1 MFQFRRI
8 IRLIILILG
17 VIVGIITAVTLFM
30 VRMLISPPKQ
40 ALWSTPA
47 DLGMPYEDVQ
57 FPARDGTRLSGWFI
71 PSRSIT
77 KDQPVI
83 TLVIVHGWPWNRL
96 GTSAETILTDLPGSS
111 PVQLIHYSHDLH
123 RNGFQLLMFD
133 LRNHGQSANSGP
145 VTFGIREASDL
156 LGALDY
162 LSERPDVN
170 KKYIGVVG
178 FSIGANALLYTLP
191 QSDSIWAAMAV
202 QPTSARVFLTRFI
215 HYLIGPLSKPVVT
228 LISLLYQALVGLRLS
243 AMDPAFAV
251 AGSGN
256 TPVLYVQG
264 TGDPWGSVRDVMQM
278 IQATPNAIDP
288 KFVETLGRYDGYLYV
303 LENPDLTTSFFMDQ
317 MGVETDN

>member
-1 MFQFRRI
+1 MFQFRRL
-8 IRLIILILG
+8 IRLILLLLG

-30 VRMLISPPKQ
+30 IRMLINPPKQ

-71 PSRSIT
+71 PGQSVS
-77 KDQPVI
+77 KEQPTI

-96 GTSAETILTDLPGSS
+96 GTPAETILTDLPGSS
-111 PVQLIHYSHDLH
+111 PVQLIHFAHNLH

-162 LSERPDVN
+162 LLERPDVDET
-170 KKYIGVVG
+170 YIGVIG
-178 FSIGANALLYTLP
+178 FSIGANALLYALP
-191 QSDSIWAAMAV
+191 QSSSIRAAIAV
-202 QPTSARVFLTRFI
+202 QPTSAPVFLARFT
-215 HYLIGPLSKPVVT
+215 HYLIGPLSKPVVA
-228 LISLLYQALVGLRLS
+228 LISVLYQALVGLRLS

-251 AGSGN
+251 AGSGD

-288 KFVETLGRYDGYLYV
+288 KFVETLGRYDGYHYV
-303 LENPDLTTSFFMDQ
+303 LDNLDLTTSFFMDQ
-317 MGVETDN
+317 MSVKRVH